1 MKQNN
6 NFSFKPNE
14 INKKYSFQ
22 DKNLIMNNLN
32 LDYQTTDPSSSNVQ
46 DIFQKQKKLNDDLA
60 TLSTN
65 QNLNFDQNENTLNN
79 SNPNKINFNQILNN
93 SNQSKN
99 KIDFNQSSYDKQD
112 KNLININKERNPRD
126 KLDELINKFNN
137 LYSSESDIRN
147 DDKYHT
153 LRNLDETKFNI
164 NNINNFSTDK
174 INSRHLYKKL
184 QNTESNT
191 SKNIIN
197 KSSDDLNY
205 IHKRNKNR
213 PKRVLINNNIR
224 KHNTD
229 LIPNKYTNTNY
240 YSNRNQILNKIR
252 SSNSSMNKIKSK
264 SNSQISKDVFKAIR
278 EKKLMNDYYSNSNI
292 DNDNSDLSTMSI
304 KANMVINEFKKTL
317 LEAEKIESE
326 LNKSKYSL
334 NTYTIGNTTNDLFNI
349 NNNLNLTNTDI
360 NNIQTQNSF
369 YNNQNNNTINTNT
382 INTKNT
388 SKIQKNN
395 NINMNINDNNINN
408 INNNSIN
415 EEDFLEEEDEFE
427 KLKMQNQLLKKANSV
442 LKNQNKILSYE
453 INSYKNSSVYKN
465 PFSQYD
471 KELNNFIQD
480 LKTSLDKATQV
491 NHSLEEM
498 NNKSEKENNS
508 LKEKNKQLLFNLN
521 SIKKECEKIV
531 KENSE
536 IKFELE
542 NKISEINTKNENIEQ
557 MRKEISELNNIIN
570 NTKNKITYLN
580 NIQESNKLSQKDNED
595 LILQLKDTI
604 ENLQKINLQN
614 NNEIIDLKNKLDSSK
629 ALLASK
635 NDDIANINDDMEKKD
650 LIIQNKESQINE
662 LNLIIKELNN
672 KNVKNKNEIQEIQID
687 KEKLKNEIKTIK
699 MLLTDRERT
708 ISELKNSIQFLT
720 KTFNKNINMINNN
733 INNALM
739 SEENNALDI
748 NQSLKQL
755 VGKMQ
760 EEINELNKKN
770 NESKKEKKKLE
781 IEINEFNEQYEQLKN
796 EYQLL
801 YQKFKEQNRNI
812 ELMKNEFLQ
821 KNKNKEIQKLTKNNI
836 ELLAKYKKAQNEN
849 IIKSQQLAQYKKNY
863 KILNNQLMEFTA
875 KNYNANLNSNNSFNN
890 ESNNNISENQE
901 IDMNEYNMNDINDIN
916 DININN
922 NIIPKINNDIKLME
936 SLNMDEN
943 NLLQYSSND
952 NNDLNKLYQ
961 KYPELDNNI
970 IDNSTQID
978 KDINQNLITDE
989 NLMNSLNTDKYKL
1002 TTEESDKKNISD
1014 DIKNKIILT
1023 DKEKLTPVQ
1032 DKFNLS
1038 TQINTNKLNFKL
1050 FNNNN
1055 NNISNLDSNDFRSKT
1070 FPSSIINNKYN
1081 NEINEDSLEGK
1092 NIISENNSI
1101 SQNNIYTLKGNL
1113 LIYFNINEKKFKI
1126 VNPVDKT
1133 NGLFENYLSKGSN
1146 IPLTLNTYLGFFIL
1160 LNDFIFFYDE
1170 ENNTINLLNKLI
1182 SSHINGGCILI
1193 NQELYSISGI
1203 DNLSC
1208 EKYSLNKRKNIILP
1222 CVNYPRINAGL
1233 CNVNN
1238 KYLYIFFGEKC
1249 INTIERL
1256 NLSIDYESMKEYVN
1270 SWECIKIYSLIE
1282 NGKQICLEKFTSYLD
1297 DYNNVIILG
1306 GNNDKGEQNQD
1317 IYGLNLEN
1325 NEISIIGKIDT
1336 CALYLGQNTQLNDS
1350 IFAIYDAKNGI
1361 HFFNKELDYHEIYNF
1376 NL

>member
-1 MKQNN
+1 
-6 NFSFKPNE
+6 
-14 INKKYSFQ
+14 
-22 DKNLIMNNLN
+22 
-32 LDYQTTDPSSSNVQ
+32 
-46 DIFQKQKKLNDDLA
+46 
-60 TLSTN
+60 
-65 QNLNFDQNENTLNN
+65 
-79 SNPNKINFNQILNN
+79 
-93 SNQSKN
+93 
-99 KIDFNQSSYDKQD
+99 
-112 KNLININKERNPRD
+112 
-126 KLDELINKFNN
+126 
-137 LYSSESDIRN
+137 
-147 DDKYHT
+147 
-153 LRNLDETKFNI
+153 
-164 NNINNFSTDK
+164 
-174 INSRHLYKKL
+174 
-184 QNTESNT
+184 
-191 SKNIIN
+191 
-197 KSSDDLNY
+197 
-205 IHKRNKNR
+205 
-213 PKRVLINNNIR
+213 
-224 KHNTD
+224 
-229 LIPNKYTNTNY
+229 
-240 YSNRNQILNKIR
+240 
-252 SSNSSMNKIKSK
+252 
-264 SNSQISKDVFKAIR
+264 
-278 EKKLMNDYYSNSNI
+278 
-292 DNDNSDLSTMSI
+292 
-304 KANMVINEFKKTL
+304 
-317 LEAEKIESE
+317 
-326 LNKSKYSL
+326 
-334 NTYTIGNTTNDLFNI
+334 
-349 NNNLNLTNTDI
+349 
-360 NNIQTQNSF
+360 
-369 YNNQNNNTINTNT
+369 
-382 INTKNT
+382 
-388 SKIQKNN
+388 
-395 NINMNINDNNINN
+395 
-408 INNNSIN
+408 
-415 EEDFLEEEDEFE
+415 
-427 KLKMQNQLLKKANSV
+427 
-442 LKNQNKILSYE
+442 
-453 INSYKNSSVYKN
+453 
-465 PFSQYD
+465 
-471 KELNNFIQD
+471 
-480 LKTSLDKATQV
+480 
-491 NHSLEEM
+491 
-498 NNKSEKENNS
+498 
-508 LKEKNKQLLFNLN
+508 
-521 SIKKECEKIV
+521 
-531 KENSE
+531 
-536 IKFELE
+536 
-542 NKISEINTKNENIEQ
+542 
-557 MRKEISELNNIIN
+557 
-570 NTKNKITYLN
+570 
-580 NIQESNKLSQKDNED
+580 
-595 LILQLKDTI
+595 
-604 ENLQKINLQN
+604 
-614 NNEIIDLKNKLDSSK
+614 
-629 ALLASK
+629 
-635 NDDIANINDDMEKKD
+635 MEKKD

-890 ESNNNISENQE
+890 ESNNNISENQK
-901 IDMNEYNMNDINDIN
+901 IDMNEYNMNDINDLN

-952 NNDLNKLYQ
+952 NNDLNNLYQ

-1014 DIKNKIILT
+1014 NIKNKIILT

-1050 FNNNN
+1050 FNNSNN

>member
-1 MKQNN
+1 
-6 NFSFKPNE
+6 
-14 INKKYSFQ
+14 
-22 DKNLIMNNLN
+22 
-32 LDYQTTDPSSSNVQ
+32 
-46 DIFQKQKKLNDDLA
+46 
-60 TLSTN
+60 
-65 QNLNFDQNENTLNN
+65 
-79 SNPNKINFNQILNN
+79 
-93 SNQSKN
+93 
-99 KIDFNQSSYDKQD
+99 
-112 KNLININKERNPRD
+112 
-126 KLDELINKFNN
+126 
-137 LYSSESDIRN
+137 
-147 DDKYHT
+147 
-153 LRNLDETKFNI
+153 
-164 NNINNFSTDK
+164 
-174 INSRHLYKKL
+174 
-184 QNTESNT
+184 
-191 SKNIIN
+191 
-197 KSSDDLNY
+197 
-205 IHKRNKNR
+205 
-213 PKRVLINNNIR
+213 
-224 KHNTD
+224 
-229 LIPNKYTNTNY
+229 
-240 YSNRNQILNKIR
+240 
-252 SSNSSMNKIKSK
+252 
-264 SNSQISKDVFKAIR
+264 
-278 EKKLMNDYYSNSNI
+278 
-292 DNDNSDLSTMSI
+292 
-304 KANMVINEFKKTL
+304 
-317 LEAEKIESE
+317 
-326 LNKSKYSL
+326 
-334 NTYTIGNTTNDLFNI
+334 
-349 NNNLNLTNTDI
+349 
-360 NNIQTQNSF
+360 
-369 YNNQNNNTINTNT
+369 
-382 INTKNT
+382 
-388 SKIQKNN
+388 
-395 NINMNINDNNINN
+395 
-408 INNNSIN
+408 
-415 EEDFLEEEDEFE
+415 
-427 KLKMQNQLLKKANSV
+427 
-442 LKNQNKILSYE
+442 
-453 INSYKNSSVYKN
+453 
-465 PFSQYD
+465 
-471 KELNNFIQD
+471 
-480 LKTSLDKATQV
+480 
-491 NHSLEEM
+491 
-498 NNKSEKENNS
+498 
-508 LKEKNKQLLFNLN
+508 
-521 SIKKECEKIV
+521 
-531 KENSE
+531 
-536 IKFELE
+536 
-542 NKISEINTKNENIEQ
+542 
-557 MRKEISELNNIIN
+557 
-570 NTKNKITYLN
+570 
-580 NIQESNKLSQKDNED
+580 
-595 LILQLKDTI
+595 
-604 ENLQKINLQN
+604 
-614 NNEIIDLKNKLDSSK
+614 
-629 ALLASK
+629 
-635 NDDIANINDDMEKKD
+635 
-650 LIIQNKESQINE
+650 
-662 LNLIIKELNN
+662 
-672 KNVKNKNEIQEIQID
+672 
-687 KEKLKNEIKTIK
+687 
-699 MLLTDRERT
+699 
-708 ISELKNSIQFLT
+708 
-720 KTFNKNINMINNN
+720 MINNN

-916 DININN
+916 DIDINN

-952 NNDLNKLYQ
+952 NNDLNNLYQ

-1014 DIKNKIILT
+1014 NIKNKIILT

-1050 FNNNN
+1050 FNNSNN

>member
-6 NFSFKPNE
+6 NYSFKPVR
-14 INKKYSFQ
+14 INKRKSFQ
-22 DKNLIMNNLN
+22 DKNNLVNNLN
-32 LDYQTTDPSSSNVQ
+32 MEYQTTDPSSSNFQ
-46 DIFQKQKKLNDDLA
+46 DFFQKQKKLNDDLA

-65 QNLNFDQNENTLNN
+65 NNLNFDQNENTI
-79 SNPNKINFNQILNN
+79 SNITPNKKSFNQILT
-93 SNQSKN
+93 SSHQSKN
-99 KIDFNQSSYDKQD
+99 KIDFNQNPQGPQKLDN
-112 KNLININKERNPRD
+112 NLNSIQEGDQRN

-137 LYSSESDIRN
+137 LYSSESEIRN
-147 DDKYHT
+147 DDNYRT
-153 LRNLDETKFNI
+153 LRTLDENRLNI
-164 NNINNFSTDK
+164 NNLNNISSDK

-184 QNTESNT
+184 SNNTDINT
-191 SKNIIN
+191 SKDIIN

-205 IHKRNKNR
+205 INKKFKNR
-213 PKRVLINNNIR
+213 PRTILINNHVR

-229 LIPNKYTNTNY
+229 LIPNNY
-240 YSNRNQILNKIR
+240 PNYSSNRNKIINKVRTSNSSLNKIR
-252 SSNSSMNKIKSK
+252 PN
-264 SNSQISKDVFKAIR
+264 SNSQISKDIFKAIR
-278 EKKLMNDYYSNSNI
+278 EKKIMNDYYSNSNI
-292 DNDNSDLSTMSI
+292 DNDNNSSLSTMSL

-326 LNKSKYSL
+326 LNKSKYSI
-334 NTYTIGNTTNDLFNI
+334 NTYALGNASNELFNI

-369 YNNQNNNTINTNT
+369 YNPNTINTNNTNT
-382 INTKNT
+382 INTKNN
-388 SKIQKNN
+388 SNSMNKN
-395 NINMNINDNNINN
+395 NININNN
-408 INNNSIN
+408 INNNLNTNLIN
-415 EEDFLEEEDEFE
+415 EDEFLEEEDEFE
-427 KLKMQNQLLKKANSV
+427 KIKLQNQLLKKTNSV

-471 KELNNFIQD
+471 KELNSFIQD
-480 LKTSLDKATQV
+480 LKTSLDNATQA
-491 NHSLEEM
+491 NHSLENM
-498 NNKSEKENNS
+498 YAQSEKENNS
-508 LKEKNKQLLFNLN
+508 LKEKNKQLLSNLN

-542 NKISEINTKNENIEQ
+542 NKIGELNAKDENIEQ
-557 MRKEISELNNIIN
+557 MQKEISELNNIIN
-570 NTKNKITYLN
+570 NNKNKITYLN

-614 NNEIIDLKNKLDSSK
+614 NNEIIELKNKLDSSK
-629 ALLASK
+629 DLLNTK
-635 NDDIANINDDMEKKD
+635 NDTIANINDDLQKKD
-650 LIIQNKESQINE
+650 LIIQNKETQINE
-662 LNLIIKELNN
+662 LNLIIKEINN
-672 KNVKNKNEIQEIQID
+672 KNIKNKNEIQEIQID
-687 KEKLKNEIKTIK
+687 KEKLKNEIKTLK
-699 MLLTDRERT
+699 MLLADRERT

-733 INNALM
+733 INTALIN
-739 SEENNALDI
+739 EENSALDI

-760 EEINELNKKN
+760 DEINELNKRN

-781 IEINEFNEQYEQLKN
+781 IEINEYNEQYEQLKN

-801 YQKFKEQNRNI
+801 YQKFIEQNRNI
-812 ELMKNEFLQ
+812 ELMKNEFLKQ
-821 KNKNKEIQKLTKNNI
+821 NKNKEIQKLTKANI
-836 ELLAKYKKAQNEN
+836 DLLAKYKKAENDN
-849 IIKSQQLAQYKKNY
+849 IIKAQQLAQYRKNY

-890 ESNNNISENQE
+890 ESNNNISENQK
-901 IDMNEYNMNDINDIN
+901 IDMNEYNMNDINDLN
-916 DININN
+916 DIDINN

-952 NNDLNKLYQ
+952 NNDLNNLYQ

-1014 DIKNKIILT
+1014 NIKNKIILT

-1050 FNNNN
+1050 FNNSNN

>member
-1 MKQNN
+1 
-6 NFSFKPNE
+6 
-14 INKKYSFQ
+14 
-22 DKNLIMNNLN
+22 
-32 LDYQTTDPSSSNVQ
+32 
-46 DIFQKQKKLNDDLA
+46 
-60 TLSTN
+60 
-65 QNLNFDQNENTLNN
+65 
-79 SNPNKINFNQILNN
+79 
-93 SNQSKN
+93 
-99 KIDFNQSSYDKQD
+99 
-112 KNLININKERNPRD
+112 
-126 KLDELINKFNN
+126 
-137 LYSSESDIRN
+137 
-147 DDKYHT
+147 
-153 LRNLDETKFNI
+153 
-164 NNINNFSTDK
+164 
-174 INSRHLYKKL
+174 
-184 QNTESNT
+184 
-191 SKNIIN
+191 
-197 KSSDDLNY
+197 
-205 IHKRNKNR
+205 
-213 PKRVLINNNIR
+213 
-224 KHNTD
+224 
-229 LIPNKYTNTNY
+229 
-240 YSNRNQILNKIR
+240 
-252 SSNSSMNKIKSK
+252 
-264 SNSQISKDVFKAIR
+264 
-278 EKKLMNDYYSNSNI
+278 
-292 DNDNSDLSTMSI
+292 
-304 KANMVINEFKKTL
+304 
-317 LEAEKIESE
+317 
-326 LNKSKYSL
+326 
-334 NTYTIGNTTNDLFNI
+334 
-349 NNNLNLTNTDI
+349 
-360 NNIQTQNSF
+360 
-369 YNNQNNNTINTNT
+369 
-382 INTKNT
+382 
-388 SKIQKNN
+388 
-395 NINMNINDNNINN
+395 
-408 INNNSIN
+408 
-415 EEDFLEEEDEFE
+415 
-427 KLKMQNQLLKKANSV
+427 
-442 LKNQNKILSYE
+442 
-453 INSYKNSSVYKN
+453 
-465 PFSQYD
+465 
-471 KELNNFIQD
+471 
-480 LKTSLDKATQV
+480 
-491 NHSLEEM
+491 
-498 NNKSEKENNS
+498 
-508 LKEKNKQLLFNLN
+508 
-521 SIKKECEKIV
+521 
-531 KENSE
+531 
-536 IKFELE
+536 
-542 NKISEINTKNENIEQ
+542 
-557 MRKEISELNNIIN
+557 
-570 NTKNKITYLN
+570 
-580 NIQESNKLSQKDNED
+580 
-595 LILQLKDTI
+595 
-604 ENLQKINLQN
+604 
-614 NNEIIDLKNKLDSSK
+614 
-629 ALLASK
+629 
-635 NDDIANINDDMEKKD
+635 MEKKD

-916 DININN
+916 DIDKNN

-952 NNDLNKLYQ
+952 NNDLNNLYQ

-1014 DIKNKIILT
+1014 NIKNKIILT

-1050 FNNNN
+1050 FNNSNN

>member
-1 MKQNN
+1 
-6 NFSFKPNE
+6 
-14 INKKYSFQ
+14 
-22 DKNLIMNNLN
+22 
-32 LDYQTTDPSSSNVQ
+32 
-46 DIFQKQKKLNDDLA
+46 
-60 TLSTN
+60 
-65 QNLNFDQNENTLNN
+65 
-79 SNPNKINFNQILNN
+79 
-93 SNQSKN
+93 
-99 KIDFNQSSYDKQD
+99 
-112 KNLININKERNPRD
+112 
-126 KLDELINKFNN
+126 
-137 LYSSESDIRN
+137 
-147 DDKYHT
+147 
-153 LRNLDETKFNI
+153 
-164 NNINNFSTDK
+164 
-174 INSRHLYKKL
+174 
-184 QNTESNT
+184 
-191 SKNIIN
+191 
-197 KSSDDLNY
+197 
-205 IHKRNKNR
+205 
-213 PKRVLINNNIR
+213 
-224 KHNTD
+224 
-229 LIPNKYTNTNY
+229 
-240 YSNRNQILNKIR
+240 
-252 SSNSSMNKIKSK
+252 
-264 SNSQISKDVFKAIR
+264 
-278 EKKLMNDYYSNSNI
+278 
-292 DNDNSDLSTMSI
+292 
-304 KANMVINEFKKTL
+304 
-317 LEAEKIESE
+317 
-326 LNKSKYSL
+326 
-334 NTYTIGNTTNDLFNI
+334 
-349 NNNLNLTNTDI
+349 
-360 NNIQTQNSF
+360 
-369 YNNQNNNTINTNT
+369 
-382 INTKNT
+382 
-388 SKIQKNN
+388 
-395 NINMNINDNNINN
+395 
-408 INNNSIN
+408 
-415 EEDFLEEEDEFE
+415 
-427 KLKMQNQLLKKANSV
+427 
-442 LKNQNKILSYE
+442 
-453 INSYKNSSVYKN
+453 
-465 PFSQYD
+465 
-471 KELNNFIQD
+471 
-480 LKTSLDKATQV
+480 
-491 NHSLEEM
+491 
-498 NNKSEKENNS
+498 
-508 LKEKNKQLLFNLN
+508 
-521 SIKKECEKIV
+521 
-531 KENSE
+531 
-536 IKFELE
+536 
-542 NKISEINTKNENIEQ
+542 

-916 DININN
+916 DIDINN

-952 NNDLNKLYQ
+952 NNDLNNLYQ

-1014 DIKNKIILT
+1014 NIKNKIILT

-1050 FNNNN
+1050 FNNSNN

>member
-1 MKQNN
+1 MNQNN
-6 NFSFKPNE
+6 NFSFKP
-14 INKKYSFQ
+14 IGVNKKKSFQ
-22 DKNLIMNNLN
+22 DTNHILNNLN
-32 LDYQTTDPSSSNVQ
+32 IEYQTTDPSSSNVR
-46 DIFQKQKKLNDDLA
+46 DLLQKQKKINDDFA
-60 TLSTN
+60 TISTN
-65 QNLNFDQNENTLNN
+65 QNLNFDQNNENTI
-79 SNPNKINFNQILNN
+79 SNVTPNKTNFNLNIN
-93 SNQSKN
+93 SSHQSKN
-99 KIDFNQSSYDKQD
+99 KIDFNQSSQGLQKQD
-112 KNLININKERNPRD
+112 NNLLNMNKEGNQRD
-126 KLDELINKFNN
+126 RLDELINKFNN

-147 DDKYHT
+147 DDNYHT
-153 LRNLDETKFNI
+153 LRNIDDNRISI
-164 NNINNFSTDK
+164 NNTNNLSSDK
-174 INSRHLYKKL
+174 INSRHLYKNI

-205 IHKRNKNR
+205 INKRNKKR
-213 PKRVLINNNIR
+213 PKRVLINSNIR

-229 LIPNKYTNTNY
+229 LIPNNYTNY
-240 YSNRNQILNKIR
+240 YNNRNKIMNKIR
-252 SSNSSMNKIKSK
+252 TSNSSMNKKKSN
-264 SNSQISKDVFKAIR
+264 SNSQISKDIFKAIR

-292 DNDNSDLSTMSI
+292 DNDNSELSTMSL
-304 KANMVINEFKKTL
+304 KANIVINEFKKTL

-334 NTYTIGNTTNDLFNI
+334 NTNTIGNTTNDLFNI
-349 NNNLNLTNTDI
+349 NNNLNLTHTDI

-369 YNNQNNNTINTNT
+369 YNPNTINTINTNT
-382 INTKNT
+382 INNRNT
-388 SKIQKNN
+388 SKHKK
-395 NINMNINDNNINN
+395 NINMKINN
-408 INNNSIN
+408 NNNTINNFTTNSIN
-415 EEDFLEEEDEFE
+415 EDDFLEEEEEIE
-427 KLKMQNQLLKKANSV
+427 KIKIQNQLLKKENSI

-453 INSYKNSSVYKN
+453 INTYKNSSAYKN

-480 LKTSLDKATQV
+480 LKNSLDKATQI
-491 NHSLEEM
+491 NQSLEDM
-498 NNKSEKENNS
+498 YNKSEQENNS
-508 LKEKNKQLLFNLN
+508 LKEKNKQIVYNLN
-521 SIKKECEKIV
+521 SMKKECEKIV

-542 NKISEINTKNENIEQ
+542 NKMTEINTKNENIEQ
-557 MRKEISELNNIIN
+557 MQKEIFELNNIIN
-570 NTKNKITYLN
+570 NSKNKIAYLN

-604 ENLQKINLQN
+604 ENLQKLNLKN
-614 NNEIIDLKNKLDSSK
+614 NNEILELKNKLDSSK
-629 ALLASK
+629 ALLTTK
-635 NDDIANINDDMEKKD
+635 NDTLANINDDMEKKD
-650 LIIQNKESQINE
+650 SIIQNKEAQINE

-672 KNVKNKNEIQEIQID
+672 KNIKNKNEIQEIQID

-739 SEENNALDI
+739 NEENNALDI

-770 NESKKEKKKLE
+770 NEAKKDKKKLE
-781 IEINEFNEQYEQLKN
+781 IEINEFNDQYEQLKN

-801 YQKFKEQNRNI
+801 YQKFIEQNRNI

-821 KNKNKEIQKLTKNNI
+821 KNKNKEIQKLTKTNI
-836 ELLAKYKKAQNEN
+836 DLLAKYKKAQNEN
-849 IIKSQQLAQYKKNY
+849 IIKAQQLAQYRKNY
-863 KILNNQLMEFTA
+863 KILNNQLIEFTT
-875 KNYNANLNSNNSFNN
+875 KNYNTNLNSNNSFNV
-890 ESNNNISENQE
+890 ESHNNISENQE
-901 IDMNEYNMNDINDIN
+901 IDMNEYEIKDIKRNND
-916 DININN
+916 
-922 NIIPKINNDIKLME
+922 IIPKINNDIKLME

-952 NNDLNKLYQ
+952 NNDLNNLYQ
-961 KYPELDNNI
+961 KYPEINNNI
-970 IDNSTQID
+970 VNKSSQID
-978 KDINQNLITDE
+978 KDINTNLITDE

-1002 TTEESDKKNISD
+1002 TTEESDKKNTSD
-1014 DIKNKIILT
+1014 GMKNKIILT

-1038 TQINTNKLNFKL
+1038 TKINMNKLNIKL

-1055 NNISNLDSNDFRSKT
+1055 NNNSYNLDSNDFRSKT
-1070 FPSSIINNKYN
+1070 FPSSLLNNKYN
-1081 NEINEDSLEGK
+1081 NEIYEDSLEEK
-1092 NIISENNSI
+1092 NIISDNNSI
-1101 SQNNIYTLKGNL
+1101 SQTNIYTLKGNL
-1113 LIYFNINEKKFKI
+1113 LIYFNINEKKFKF

-1133 NGLFENYLSKGSN
+1133 KGLFESYLSKGSN

-1170 ENNTINLLNKLI
+1170 ANNTINLLNKLI
-1182 SSHINGGCILI
+1182 SSHVKGGFILI
-1193 NQELYSISGI
+1193 NQELYSISGV

-1208 EKYSLNKRKNIILP
+1208 EKYSIKKKKNIVLP

-1249 INTIERL
+1249 INSIERL
-1256 NLSIDYESMKEYVN
+1256 DLSIDYESMKEYIN

-1282 NGKQICLEKFTSYLD
+1282 NGKQIGLEKFTTYLD
-1297 DYNNVIILG
+1297 NYNNVIILG
-1306 GNNDKGEQNQD
+1306 GCNDKGEQNQD

-1325 NEISIIGKIDT
+1325 NEINIIGKIDT
-1336 CALYLGQNTQLNDS
+1336 CALYLGQNTKINDS

-1361 HFFNKELDYHEIYNF
+1361 HFFNEELDYHEIYNF

>member
-6 NFSFKPNE
+6 NFSFKPVG
-14 INKKYSFQ
+14 INKKISLQ
-22 DKNLIMNNLN
+22 DKNNLLNNLN
-32 LDYQTTDPSSSNVQ
+32 LEYQTTDPSSSNVQ
-46 DIFQKQKKLNDDLA
+46 DLFQKQKKLNDDLA

-65 QNLNFDQNENTLNN
+65 QNLNFDQNENTI
-79 SNPNKINFNQILNN
+79 SNITPNKKNINQILNS

-99 KIDFNQSSYDKQD
+99 KIDFNQSSHSKQD
-112 KNLININKERNPRD
+112 NNLININKEGNPRD

-137 LYSSESDIRN
+137 LYSSENDIKN
-147 DDKYHT
+147 EDKYHT
-153 LRNLDETKFNI
+153 LRNLDENKYNI

-174 INSRHLYKKL
+174 INSCHLYKKL

-213 PKRVLINNNIR
+213 PKRVLINKNIH

-229 LIPNKYTNTNY
+229 LIPNKYSNTNY
-240 YSNRNQILNKIR
+240 YNNRNKILNKIR
-252 SSNSSMNKIKSK
+252 SSNSSMNKVKSN
-264 SNSQISKDVFKAIR
+264 SNSQISKDIFKAIR

-292 DNDNSDLSTMSI
+292 DNDNSDISTMSI

-334 NTYTIGNTTNDLFNI
+334 NTCTIGNTTNDIFNI

-369 YNNQNNNTINTNT
+369 YNQNNNTINTNT
-382 INTKNT
+382 INTRNT
-388 SKIQKNN
+388 SKIQKKNDINRNINNN
-395 NINMNINDNNINN
+395 NIINN
-408 INNNSIN
+408 INNLNTDSIN

-427 KLKMQNQLLKKANSV
+427 KIKIQNQLLKKENSV

-480 LKTSLDKATQV
+480 LKTNLDKANQV
-491 NHSLEEM
+491 NHSLEDIC
-498 NNKSEKENNS
+498 NKSEKENNV

-542 NKISEINTKNENIEQ
+542 NKMSEINTKNENIEQ
-557 MRKEISELNNIIN
+557 MQKEISELNNIIN
-570 NTKNKITYLN
+570 NTKNKIAYLS

-604 ENLQKINLQN
+604 ENLQKLNLEN

-629 ALLASK
+629 ALLAEK
-635 NDDIANINDDMEKKD
+635 NDTIVSINDDTEKKD

-672 KNVKNKNEIQEIQID
+672 KNIKNKNEIQEIQID

-733 INNALM
+733 INNALIN
-739 SEENNALDI
+739 EENNALDI

-770 NESKKEKKKLE
+770 NESKKDKKKLE
-781 IEINEFNEQYEQLKN
+781 IELNEFNDQYEQLKN

-801 YQKFKEQNRNI
+801 YQKFLEQNRNI

-821 KNKNKEIQKLTKNNI
+821 KNKNKEIQKLTKTNI

-863 KILNNQLMEFTA
+863 KILNNQLMEFTT
-875 KNYNANLNSNNSFNN
+875 KNYNTNLNSNNSFDNQ
-890 ESNNNISENQE
+890 SNNNISENQE
-901 IDMNEYNMNDINDIN
+901 IDMNEYNMNDINRN
-916 DININN
+916 K

-943 NLLQYSSND
+943 NLFQYSIND
-952 NNDLNKLYQ
+952 NDDLNNLYQ
-961 KYPELDNNI
+961 KYPEIDNNI

-978 KDINQNLITDE
+978 KDTNQNLITDE

-1014 DIKNKIILT
+1014 NFKNKIILT

-1038 TQINTNKLNFKL
+1038 TQINTNRLNFKL
-1050 FNNNN
+1050 FNNNIN
-1055 NNISNLDSNDFRSKT
+1055 SISNLDSNDFRSKT
-1070 FPSSIINNKYN
+1070 FPSSIINNKFN
-1081 NEINEDSLEGK
+1081 NEINEDSLEEK
-1092 NIISENNSI
+1092 NIISDNNSI

-1113 LIYFNINEKKFKI
+1113 LIYFNVNEKKFKI
-1126 VNPVDKT
+1126 VEPVDKT

-1146 IPLTLNTYLGFFIL
+1146 IPITLNTYLGFFIL
-1160 LNDFIFFYDE
+1160 INDFIFFYDE
-1170 ENNTINLLNKLI
+1170 ANNTINLLNKLI
-1182 SSHINGGCILI
+1182 SSHVNGGCILI
-1193 NQELYSISGI
+1193 NQELYSISGV

-1208 EKYSLNKRKNIILP
+1208 EKYSLNKKRNIVLP

-1282 NGKQICLEKFTSYLD
+1282 NGKQIGLEKFTSYLD
-1297 DYNNVIILG
+1297 DYNNAIILG
-1306 GNNDKGEQNQD
+1306 GCNDKGEQNQD

-1361 HFFNKELDYHEIYNF
+1361 HFFNEELDYHEIYNF